1 MIVSI
6 IYLIISFFLENFMSI
21 IFPSTLSSISFFTT
35 IYTVIGLVILYP
47 YFSNHK
53 KYYLLVIIFGILFDI
68 LYTSTFILNLIIFL
82 IVSFV
87 IKILYDILSENV
99 FMTNLISVVAIILYH
114 LLSFVILSIFGSINY
129 DFMLLI
135 NIILHSILMTIIY
148 TSISYFVI
156 KFIYSRLNIKQ
167 IK

>member
-6 IYLIISFFLENFMSI
+6 IYLIISFLLENFMSI

>member
-1 MIVSI
+1 
-6 IYLIISFFLENFMSI
+6 MSI